1 MSEAEAREQLV
12 TVWWWTQAGA
22 SCRKVHRDHVDQ
34 VRQAL
39 RAEGADTWL
48 TDVILTSC

>member
-22 SCRKVHRDHVDQ
+22 SCRQVHRDHVDQ